1 MDPTNYPL
9 QNFAV
14 CLGAGARA
22 ANEAAR
28 RQFKFA
34 NEKRKRNWLQTLGIY
49 GAKKVQGVLNIAGAT
64 QALTDKY
71 GLTQLKKRSTR
82 GLAEQKYSTLR
93 TEMMQNSKYSKML
106 ASGATGQSI
115 SRLNVMEMGAY
126 GRKIAEIGSK
136 LRANDF
142 TLDQQDKAAWKK
154 TKSYIRGQEAQ
165 TALVPMQSVEIP
177 QPVMQDVGMASFM
190 EALGIGSS
198 LLGMGSSIQGFGD
211 PKKFFS

>member
-1 MDPTNYPL
+1 
-9 QNFAV
+9 V

-28 RQFKFA
+28 RQYKYA
-34 NEKRKRNWLQTLGIY
+34 NEKRKRNWLQQLGIY

-71 GLTQLKKRSTR
+71 GLTQLKKRAAR
-82 GLAEQKYSTLR
+82 GSAEQKYLTLR
-93 TEMMQNSKYSKML
+93 TEMMQNNKYSKMI
-106 ASGATGQSI
+106 ASGATGKSI

-126 GRKIAEIGSK
+126 GRQIAEIGSK

-142 TLDQQDKAAWKK
+142 ALDQQDKAAWTK

-165 TALVPMQSVEIP
+165 TAFQPMQSVEIP

-198 LLGMGSSIQGFGD
+198 LLGMASGLGSFKGLGD
-211 PKKFFS
+211 ATKWFS

>member
-1 MDPTNYPL
+1 M
-9 QNFAV
+9 
-14 CLGAGARA
+14 CLGAGAKA
-22 ANEAAR
+22 QNEAAR
-28 RQFKFA
+28 RQYKYA

-49 GAKKVQGVLNIAGAT
+49 GAKKVQGALNIAGAT
-64 QALTDKY
+64 QALTDRY
-71 GLTQLKKRSTR
+71 GLTQLKKRLVR
-82 GLAEQKYSTLR
+82 GQAEQKFVNLR

-106 ASGATGQSI
+106 ASGATGASI

-142 TLDQQDKAAWKK
+142 TLDQQDKAAWNK
-154 TKSYIRGQEAQ
+154 TKAYVRGQEAQ
-165 TALVPMQSVEIP
+165 TALQPMQSVEIP

-190 EALGIGSS
+190 EAISIGSG